1 MFPKISATFLPL
13 HLAAPSAT
21 LVLVFSSTGVIQVCV
36 LSVYEGEIA
45 TVLNEETPVDGVSV
59 KILAH

>member
-1 MFPKISATFLPL
+1 M
-13 HLAAPSAT
+13 
-21 LVLVFSSTGVIQVCV
+21 
-36 LSVYEGEIA
+36 LSVYEDEIA